1 MRTLDFSQKTPIYTF
16 LHQLYGNNPQALCC
30 YNEQGIILY
39 CTKAYLHFF
48 GSASLEEHQRNF
60 STYSPATQAEGENSS
75 SLCKKHLAKAFTEG
89 AHVFS
94 WEHLLKNGEKISVQ
108 YNFVRIEYQG
118 IPLITSTLLGAS
130 THTKTLEDFYHK
142 DKNVRYIVEASPL
155 AICLWNEAHA
165 LIDCN
170 QSFMQLFD
178 IKTKDEYARN
188 PRSFYPQNQQN
199 GQSSMEYSRQ
209 LLHDAFTFGKS
220 DSDWLWCNT
229 KGETIPTYVSLRR
242 IQYDGKAM
250 VAEYIYDLRTL
261 KESQNRATQAEI
273 RNKIVL
279 EAMPLSMSF
288 WDKEYKLIDCNVASI
303 HLFGFKDKQE
313 YMEKFNEVS
322 PLFQPDGKESLPT
335 LHAKFDEALAQGV
348 SHVEWTHQ
356 LPDGTLVPVDKTCVG
371 AELHGEDAV
380 ITFSRDLREIKASQ
394 KIAAEAE
401 LRNKLM
407 LESMPLGVHFWD
419 NNLKLIDCNSESLKL
434 YGFTSK
440 EEFLK
445 NFSKTYPLLQPSGEN
460 SEELIKTCLQKA
472 LREGSAYTEFLCLHQ
487 NKENALL
494 PVEMILTRITYKDS
508 YGVIGYIRDLRKL
521 KTMLA
526 EIQRVQDHLHEAKNI
541 AEKNAA
547 AKSEFLANMSHEIRT
562 PMNGILGLLHLL
574 NKTTLQAEQNSYV
587 QKSLASAQDLLR
599 IINDMLDFSHME
611 SGKFEFKNA
620 PFSLKEIVQ
629 DIQQAFT
636 PQATQKGLTLHIES
650 TLSTHQVRGDAL
662 RLKQVFFNLLDNA
675 IKFTSHGSIHM
686 CIHEED
692 IANSQRQYSFSV
704 KDTGIGIAPEY
715 VAHLFSAFSQ
725 ADTSFTRLY
734 GGTGLGLVITQK
746 ILQKLHGQIQVESQ
760 LGKGSTFYGTITLPI
775 VHHTEDAQEKKQ
787 TSSQMT
793 SAKLLLVEDNEINQM
808 VAEEILRQAGYE
820 VSIANNG
827 LEALEMLDNESFDL
841 VLMDIQMPIMD
852 GLTAARKIREQE
864 KFRHLPIVALSA
876 HALEEDV
883 QKSLAHGMNEHT
895 TKPINPQEL
904 YKTIAYWIENSPI
917 STS

>member
-1 MRTLDFSQKTPIYTF
+1 MLDFSQKTPMYAF

-30 YNEQGIILY
+30 YDEHGHMLY
-39 CTKAYLHFF
+39 CTKAYLHFL
-48 GSASLEEHQRNF
+48 GSSSLEESQVNF
-60 STYSPATQAEGENSS
+60 SHFNPATQAEGQNSIL
-75 SLCKKHLAKAFTEG
+75 LCQEHLAKALAEG
-89 AHVFS
+89 VHTYS
-94 WEHLLKNGEKISVQ
+94 WEHLLKNGERVPVQ
-108 YNFVRIEYQG
+108 YHLTRMEYQG
-118 IPLITSTLLGAS
+118 IAIITCTLIGTSN
-130 THTKTLEDFYHK
+130 HTKTLEDFYHQ
-142 DKNVRYIVEASPL
+142 DKNIRSIVEASPL
-155 AICLWNEAHA
+155 AVCLWNAEHA

-170 QSFMQLFD
+170 QSFMDLFG
-178 IKTKDEYARN
+178 ISTKEEYALSQH
-188 PRSFYPQNQQN
+188 SFYPQNQQN
-199 GQSSMEYSRQ
+199 GQSSSEHSSK
-209 LLHDAFTFGKS
+209 LLHDAFALGKS
-220 DSDWLWCNT
+220 DADWLWCNT
-229 KGETIPTYVSLRR
+229 QGETIPTYVSLRR
-242 IQYDGKAM
+242 VQYDGKDM

-288 WDKEYKLIDCNVASI
+288 WDKEYKLIDCNIASI
-303 HLFGFKDKQE
+303 NLFGFKDKQE
-313 YMEKFNEVS
+313 YMEKYNQVS
-322 PLFQPDGKESLPT
+322 PPYQPNGQESLPT
-335 LHAKFDEALAQGV
+335 LHKNFDEALTHGM

-371 AELHGEDAV
+371 AVLHGEDAV

-394 KIAAEAE
+394 KVAAEAE

-419 NNLKLIDCNSESLKL
+419 NNLNLIDCNSESLKL

-440 EEFLK
+440 EEFQA
-445 NFSKTYPLLQPSGEN
+445 NFTKTYPLLQPSGEN
-460 SEELIKTCLQKA
+460 SEDLLKACLQKA
-472 LREGSAYTEFLCLHQ
+472 LEEGSAYTEFLCLHQ
-487 NKENALL
+487 SQENAFL
-494 PVEMILTRITYKDS
+494 PVEMILTRISYKDS
-508 YGVIGYIRDLRKL
+508 YGVITYIRDLRKL

-574 NKTTLQAEQNSYV
+574 NKTSLQAEQNSYV
-587 QKSLASAQDLLR
+587 QKSLDSAQDLLR
-599 IINDMLDFSHME
+599 VINDMLDFSHME
-611 SGKFEFKNA
+611 SGRFEFKEE
-620 PFSLKEIVQ
+620 PFALK
-629 DIQQAFT
+629 DIIHDIEETFMAQA
-636 PQATQKGLTLHIES
+636 AEKCLTLHIENN
-650 TLSTHQVRGDAL
+650 LSSQRVLGDAL

-686 CIHEED
+686 CIHEK
-692 IANSQRQYSFSV
+692 NVGSCQMQYSFSV

-715 VAHLFSAFSQ
+715 VEHIFSPFSQ

-746 ILQKLHGQIQVESQ
+746 IMQKLHGQIRVESQ
-760 LGKGSTFYGTITLPI
+760 LDKGSTFYGTATLPMA
-775 VHHTEDAQEKKQ
+775 EDASETQEKNL
-787 TSSQMT
+787 TMVNGVP
-793 SAKLLLVEDNEINQM
+793 AKLLLVEDNEINQM
-808 VAEEILRQAGYE
+808 VAQEILEQVGYK

-827 LEALEMLDNESFDL
+827 LEALEMLEKESFDL

-864 KFRHLPIVALSA
+864 KFRSLPIVALSA

-883 QKSLAHGMNEHT
+883 QKSLAHGMNEHA
-895 TKPINPQEL
+895 TKPINPKKL
-904 YKTIAYWIENSPI
+904 YKTIAYWIKNPPI
-917 STS
+917 SA

>member
-1 MRTLDFSQKTPIYTF
+1 MLNFSQKTPIYIF

-30 YNEQGIILY
+30 YDEHGQILY

-48 GSASLEEHQRNF
+48 GYPSLEETQLNI
-60 STYSPATQAEGENSS
+60 SQLSPNTQADGEDSTL
-75 SLCKKHLAKAFTEG
+75 LCKKHLAIALAEG
-89 AHVFS
+89 THTYA
-94 WEHLLKNGEKISVQ
+94 WEHMLKNGEIVPVQ
-108 YNFVRIEYQG
+108 YHLTRMEYQG
-118 IPLITSTLLGAS
+118 IAIITCALMGTSN
-130 THTKTLEDFYHK
+130 HTKTLEDFYHQ
-142 DKNVRYIVEASPL
+142 DKNIRSIVEASPL
-155 AICLWNEAHA
+155 AICLWNAEHS

-170 QSFMQLFD
+170 QSFMDLFG
-178 IKTKDEYARN
+178 INSKEEYALN
-188 PRSFYPQNQQN
+188 QDKFYPQNQQN
-199 GQSSMEYSRQ
+199 GQNSLKHSSK
-209 LLHDAFTFGKS
+209 LLHDAFSSGKS
-220 DSDWLWCNT
+220 NDDWLWCNT
-229 KGETIPTYVSLRR
+229 QGETIPTYVSLRR
-242 IQYDGKAM
+242 IQYDGKDM
-250 VAEYIYDLRTL
+250 VAEYIYDLRNL

-303 HLFGFKDKQE
+303 NLFGFKDKQE

-322 PLFQPDGKESLPT
+322 PPHQPDGQESLPT
-335 LHAKFDEALAQGV
+335 LHKKFDEALAHGV

-371 AELHGEDAV
+371 AVLHGEDAV

-401 LRNKLM
+401 LRNNLM

-419 NNLKLIDCNSESLKL
+419 NNLNLIDCNSESLKL
-434 YGFTSK
+434 YGFASK
-440 EEFLK
+440 EEFQA
-445 NFSKTYPLLQPSGEN
+445 NFTKTYPLLQPSGEN
-460 SEELIKTCLQKA
+460 SEELLKACLQKA

-487 NKENALL
+487 SKENAFL
-494 PVEMILTRITYKDS
+494 PVEMILTRISYKES
-508 YGVIGYIRDLRKL
+508 YGVITYIRDLRKL

-574 NKTTLQAEQNSYV
+574 NKTSLQAEQNSYV
-587 QKSLASAQDLLR
+587 QKSLDSAQDLLR
-599 IINDMLDFSHME
+599 VINDMLDFSHME
-611 SGKFEFKNA
+611 SGKFEFKDE
-620 PFSLKEIVQ
+620 PFSLEEVIHDIKET
-629 DIQQAFT
+629 FT
-636 PQATQKGLTLHIES
+636 AQATEKGLTLRIES
-650 TLSTHQVRGDAL
+650 TLSSQRVQGDAL

-675 IKFTSHGSIHM
+675 IKFTSHGGIHM
-686 CIHEED
+686 CIHEKD
-692 IANSQRQYSFSV
+692 VGASQKQYSFFV

-715 VAHLFSAFSQ
+715 VDHIFSPFSQ

-746 ILQKLHGQIQVESQ
+746 IIHKMHGQICVESE
-760 LGKGSTFYGTITLPI
+760 LGKGSTFHGTATLPI
-775 VHHTEDAQEKKQ
+775 VEDTHDTQGKNHALVNGAP
-787 TSSQMT
+787 
-793 SAKLLLVEDNEINQM
+793 AKLLLVEDNEINQM
-808 VAEEILRQAGYE
+808 VAQEILEQVGYE

-827 LEALEMLDNESFDL
+827 LEALEMLEKESFDL
-841 VLMDIQMPIMD
+841 VLMDIQMPVMD

-864 KFRHLPIVALSA
+864 KFRNLPIVALSA

-883 QKSLAHGMNEHT
+883 QKSLAHGMNEHA
-895 TKPINPQEL
+895 TKPINPQKL
-904 YKTIAYWIENSPI
+904 YKTIAYWIENPPI
-917 STS
+917 SA